1 MNMLKVKVFHSVHK
15 LHTIYSKKKLFSLHS
30 TLLKHVSHPNFK
42 KKKKDKR
49 KEKEGHS
56 SFVGHRNFQF
66 KATLLRPADN
76 LPKTSVAFLTN
87 NKTSLQMI

>member
-1 MNMLKVKVFHSVHK
+1 MYLIQ
-15 LHTIYSKKKLFSLHS
+15 T
-30 TLLKHVSHPNFK
+30 FK
-42 KKKKDKR
+42 KKKKKQDKR
-49 KEKEGHS
+49 KEKKDH

>member
-1 MNMLKVKVFHSVHK
+1 MYL
-15 LHTIYSKKKLFSLHS
+15 IQ
-30 TLLKHVSHPNFK
+30 TLK